1 MTKSDDFQQRAEECQ
16 RMADLSPTDREKR
29 SWLDLAESWLRMIVV
44 RKVALEDQTPEQ
56 KFDAEVQGKGTG
68 QTPQSSN

>member
-1 MTKSDDFQQRAEECQ
+1 
-16 RMADLSPTDREKR
+16 MADLSPTDREKR

-56 KFDAEVQGKGTG
+56 KFDAEAQGKGTG
-68 QTPQSSN
+68 QRPKSSN